1 MKLSLLTVTCVAF
14 SITQVVAFPHL
25 NAQALQDLLKR
36 ETKSKRCPFSHRD
49 TREHTKRQSG
59 FDPVA
64 QRVSTTGEHAWV
76 APNLAAGD
84 KRGPCPGLNAL
95 ANHGYLPHNGFAP
108 ATTLI
113 KALNQAYGM
122 SLEFGTF
129 LAQYG
134 TVFDGD
140 SISLTPGYSIGG
152 PTSLSPIL
160 SGLGLLRTPSGL
172 SGSHNNY
179 EGDTSATR
187 GDLYVFGNDDQLQIP
202 FFQQYYDALLTDTPA
217 PKQYSALF
225 PFRQSRFNDSIA
237 TNPYFFF
244 PQFAGVLVAPAGFA
258 FPPRMMANHSEKYPQ
273 GYLDKETFKSF
284 FAVSG
289 TPGKFTY
296 QHGYER
302 IPDSWYKRPIGDEYT
317 IPAYLIDV
325 LEYAS
330 QDPRLLSVG
339 GNTGTTDSFTGVD
352 ITALTKGVFNGATLL
367 EGNNLQC
374 FVFQLIQA
382 EAPGLLTGL
391 YEDVTAA
398 LKPLTDVISKNLN
411 GLSCPQLV
419 GLDQSQYDRYPGYK
433 KSGGGI

>member
-1 MKLSLLTVTCVAF
+1 
-14 SITQVVAFPHL
+14 
-25 NAQALQDLLKR
+25 
-36 ETKSKRCPFSHRD
+36 
-49 TREHTKRQSG
+49 
-59 FDPVA
+59 
-64 QRVSTTGEHAWV
+64 
-76 APNLAAGD
+76 
-84 KRGPCPGLNAL
+84 
-95 ANHGYLPHNGFAP
+95 
-108 ATTLI
+108 
-113 KALNQAYGM
+113 
-122 SLEFGTF
+122 
-129 LAQYG
+129 
-134 TVFDGD
+134 
-140 SISLTPGYSIGG
+140 
-152 PTSLSPIL
+152 
-160 SGLGLLRTPSGL
+160 
-172 SGSHNNY
+172 
-179 EGDTSATR
+179 
-187 GDLYVFGNDDQLQIP
+187 
-202 FFQQYYDALLTDTPA
+202 PA

-258 FPPRMMANHSEKYPQ
+258 FPPRMMANHSAKYPE

-289 TPGKFTY
+289 TPGQFIY
-296 QHGYER
+296 RHGYER
-302 IPDSWYKRPIGDEYT
+302 IPDNWYKRPIGDEYT
-317 IPAYLIDV
+317 IPECVPPFPPIVKTATLTAAFLDSFLIDV
-325 LEYAS
+325 LEYAA

-339 GNTGTTDSFTGVD
+339 GNTGTTNSFTGVD

-374 FVFQLIQA
+374 FIFQLVQA
-382 EAPGLLTGL
+382 EASGFVTGL